1 MQHTSIE
8 YTLWYGFIFQ
18 QQNDFMLIS
27 ELSKRTGVSIHTL
40 RYYENYG
47 LIAGTTDKTVKSNNY
62 KQYDEILVEKV
73 EWIVQAKKAGFTL
86 SEIKKSLNDWFSNK
100 LSASKKIEIVRNKIN
115 EVDTKI
121 RELKQVKKFLVESL
135 KDVQNGDC

>member
-1 MQHTSIE
+1 
-8 YTLWYGFIFQ
+8 
-18 QQNDFMLIS
+18 MLIS

-47 LIAGTTDKTVKSNNY
+47 LITGTTDKTVRSNNY
-62 KQYDEILVEKV
+62 KQYDEILIEKV
-73 EWIVQAKKAGFTL
+73 EWIIQAKKAGFTL

-100 LSASKKIEIVRNKIN
+100 LSAKEKIEIVQNKIK

-121 RELKQVKKFLVESL
+121 LELKQFKKFLVESL
-135 KDVQNGDC
+135 KEVENGNC

>member
-1 MQHTSIE
+1 
-8 YTLWYGFIFQ
+8 
-18 QQNDFMLIS
+18 MLIN

-47 LIAGTTDKTVKSNNY
+47 LISGRSDDSVKSNNY
-62 KQYDEILVEKV
+62 KQYDALVAEKV

-100 LSASKKIEIVRNKIN
+100 LSASEKIEIVQNKIHD
-115 EVDTKI
+115 VDTKI
-121 RELKQVKKFLVESL
+121 HELKQVRKFLVSSL
-135 KDVQNGDC
+135 KDVENGDC

>member
-1 MQHTSIE
+1 
-8 YTLWYGFIFQ
+8 
-18 QQNDFMLIS
+18 MLIN
-27 ELSKRTGVSIHTL
+27 ELSKKTGVSIHTL

-121 RELKQVKKFLVESL
+121 RELKQVRKFLIESL

>member
-1 MQHTSIE
+1 
-8 YTLWYGFIFQ
+8 
-18 QQNDFMLIS
+18 MLIS

-47 LIAGTTDKTVKSNNY
+47 LISGAADNTVKTNNY
-62 KQYDEILVEKV
+62 KQYDEILIEKV
-73 EWIVQAKKAGFTL
+73 EWIIQAKKAGFTL

-100 LSASKKIEIVRNKIN
+100 LSEIKKIEIVQKKIN
-115 EVDTKI
+115 DVDTKI

-135 KDVQNGDC
+135 KEVENGNC

>member
-1 MQHTSIE
+1 
-8 YTLWYGFIFQ
+8 
-18 QQNDFMLIS
+18 MLIN

-62 KQYDEILVEKV
+62 KQYDEILIEKV
-73 EWIVQAKKAGFTL
+73 EWIIQAKKAGFTL

-100 LSASKKIEIVRNKIN
+100 LSERKKIEIVQKKIN

-135 KDVQNGDC
+135 KEVENGNC

>member
-1 MQHTSIE
+1 
-8 YTLWYGFIFQ
+8 
-18 QQNDFMLIS
+18 MLIN

-47 LIAGTTDKTVKSNNY
+47 LISGRSDETVKSNNY

-86 SEIKKSLNDWFSNK
+86 SEIKRSLNDWFNNK
-100 LSASKKIEIVRNKIN
+100 LPASKKIEIVQKKIG
-115 EVDTKI
+115 EVDVKI
-121 RELKQVKKFLVESL
+121 RELKQVRKFLVQSI
-135 KDVQNGDC
+135 KDVENGDC